1 MLFLTF
7 FPTIPLPYCSFLI
20 GSPNGHNVDLLVDN
34 LVSLLDVLHPG
45 LLVVLLAVLEELGGA
60 RDEVQ
65 GEAGVPP
72 SVHVTAHSLPK
83 RHLRLKVL
91 SLFIK
96 QNYCEKY

>member
-1 MLFLTF
+1 MSSLFVLFFTL
-7 FPTIPLPYCSFLI
+7 FPTISLPFCSFLM

-65 GEAGVPP
+65 GEAGMPP

-83 RHLRLKVL
+83 RHL
-91 SLFIK
+91 
-96 QNYCEKY
+96 